1 MISGINHITL
11 SVRNLETSFDFYT
24 RVLGLRPVARWY
36 KGAYLE
42 AGSHWVCLNV
52 DLDVRSRCLPEY
64 THTAFTVSSDDF
76 PLLVD
81 RLQRIGTV
89 CWQEN
94 RSPGDSHYFL
104 DPDGHKLEIHTSTLA
119 DRIRAMKQT
128 PPKDLILFEG
138 TD

>member
-1 MISGINHITL
+1 MVSGINHITL

-24 RVLGLRPVARWY
+24 NVLGLRPVARWY

-42 AGSHWVCLNV
+42 AGGNWICLTV
-52 DLDVRSRCLPEY
+52 DSEVRSTCLPEY
-64 THTAFTVSSDDF
+64 THTAFTVSGDDF
-76 PLLVD
+76 PRLVD
-81 RLQRIGTV
+81 QLRRIGAV

-119 DRIRAMKQT
+119 DRMKALLQS
-128 PPKDLILFEG
+128 PPKDLVLFDG

>member
-1 MISGINHITL
+1 MISAINHITL
-11 SVRNLETSFDFYT
+11 SIRNLETSFDFYT
-24 RVLGLRPVARWY
+24 KVLGLRPVARWY

-42 AGSHWVCLNV
+42 AGGNWVCLTL
-52 DLDVRSRCLPEY
+52 DLDVRSACLPEY

-81 RLQRIGTV
+81 RLRQIGAV

-94 RSPGDSHYFL
+94 HSPGDSHYFL

-119 DRIRAMKQT
+119 DRIIAMKQN
-128 PPKDLILFEG
+128 PPKDLILFDD

>member
-1 MISGINHITL
+1 VISGINHITL
-11 SVRNLETSFDFYT
+11 SVRNLETSFNFYT
-24 RVLGLRPVARWY
+24 KVLGLRPVARWY
-36 KGAYLE
+36 NGAYLE
-42 AGSHWVCLNV
+42 AGSNWVCLAV
-52 DLDVRSRCLPEY
+52 DLAVRSTCLSEY

-81 RLQRIGTV
+81 QLRRIGAV

-119 DRIRAMKQT
+119 DRMKAMMHN
-128 PPKDLILFEG
+128 PPKDLILFDG